1 MELYSSMVSF
11 AFYLFIFSRNLIS
24 GLFCIIVDQ
33 VMELYYT
40 LKSASAA
47 QATSRNINLVFF
59 TGVPG
64 QCL

>member
-1 MELYSSMVSF
+1 MSF
-11 AFYLFIFSRNLIS
+11 AFYLFS

-47 QATSRNINLVFF
+47 QATSRNINLFL
-59 TGVPG
+59 TGIPG